1 MVEAG
6 GVVAFVEV
14 FEHAREDFG
23 VFGWKV
29 DAFAWGCD
37 VWVGRGRWAGGLC
50 GTMRGEEG
58 GCAEDGLV
66 GCEEALLRADAE
78 DYSG

>member
-1 MVEAG
+1 MGGIVVEAG

-37 VWVGRGRWAGGLC
+37 VWVGRGGGLGVC
-50 GTMRGEEG
+50 VEQ
-58 GCAEDGLV
+58 CAAKKGD
-66 GCEEALLRADAE
+66 ALRMDSWAAKRRC
-78 DYSG
+78 